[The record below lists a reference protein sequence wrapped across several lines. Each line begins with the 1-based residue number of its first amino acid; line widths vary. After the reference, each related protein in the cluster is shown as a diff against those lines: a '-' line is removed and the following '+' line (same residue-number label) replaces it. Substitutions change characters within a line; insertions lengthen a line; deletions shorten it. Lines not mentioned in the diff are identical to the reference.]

1 MKPQGPVYTFS
12 VKFTGKQAKAIEA
25 VAKTKG
31 ISPEAM
37 VRQAVRDALD
47 KAHNKPQDS
56 KVLESYVLKLLGN
69 RPRISPPGAGTGQVA
84 LEKRVLS
91 VLHPAE
97 PPKKKPRK

>member
-1 MKPQGPVYTFS
+1 MKKQGPVYTFA

-37 VRQAVRDALD
+37 VRQAVRDALE
-47 KAHNKPQDS
+47 KASNKQVDH
-56 KVLESYVLKLLGN
+56 KHLETYMLKLLGN
-69 RPRISPPGAGTGQVA
+69 RKPPAPPPTQASSRQA

-91 VLHPAE
+91 LLPNE
-97 PPKKKPRK
+97 EKKRPKR